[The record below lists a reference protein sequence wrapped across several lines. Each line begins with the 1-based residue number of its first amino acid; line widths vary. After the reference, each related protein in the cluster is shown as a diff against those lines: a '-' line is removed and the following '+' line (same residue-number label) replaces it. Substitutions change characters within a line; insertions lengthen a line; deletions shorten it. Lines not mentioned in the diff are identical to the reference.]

1 MSLYEGLYR
10 PPALIN
16 TFADTK
22 PILKIVSLIAEVSHP
37 SLSWI
42 CFTNQIP
49 LLQAFLFSDLMI
61 QNIPKG
67 KNGKEKKQ
75 LRRLRNRA
83 KRRLLE
89 KATENDK
96 NIFPLIL
103 RACSLYCM
111 ALSHKLKSLPSLEEL
126 LTETEAAFHTELQ
139 LDGVGYSTPLS
150 DQLEKRIQ
158 EHHQQL

>member
-22 PILKIVSLIAEVSHP
+22 PILKIMSLIAEVSHP
-37 SLSWI
+37 SLNWI

-89 KATENDK
+89 KARGTERDK
-96 NIFPLIL
+96 LHCIL
-103 RACSLYCM
+103 HVYSLYYT
-111 ALSHKLKSLPSLEEL
+111 ALFRGIPNPPSLEKL